1 MKVDIVLNEC
11 DALSGGFQCAIV
23 AEVEKR
29 HKGHNDGS
37 VKFEILRGL
46 YKLRE
51 TSASKPSPK
60 CKGIVK
66 VK

>member
-23 AEVEKR
+23 AEVKKR

-37 VKFEILRGL
+37 IRQV
-46 YKLRE
+46 
-51 TSASKPSPK
+51 
-60 CKGIVK
+60 
-66 VK
+66 